1 MSLPVQCDERGDMR
15 QTWRWFGPRDLV
27 SIDDMLQAGVE
38 GVVSALHHLPT
49 GAAWSPEEIARRQAE
64 IGRRADGRPSGLAWE
79 VVESLPVSED
89 IKKQKGEWRAH
100 LANYRQSL
108 KNLAEA
114 GLEVVCYNFMPVL
127 DWTRTDLA
135 FRVAHGGSCMRFDL
149 ADFAAFD
156 LHVLARRGAAED
168 YSEALREE
176 AAARFAAMS
185 AEKRERLAG
194 NIAFGLPGAAE
205 SLSLDDLRAH
215 LDEYGAIDAGTLR
228 AHFVAFLEE
237 VVPTAEEVGIRLCC
251 HPDDPPFPLLGLPR
265 VMSTEADY
273 AAIMAAVDSP
283 ANGITLC
290 SGSLGARP
298 DNDLP
303 GMMRR
308 LGDRVHFLH
317 LRNVTR
323 ESGDIRGSFHE
334 AEHLGGDTDMVAL
347 IAAVVREERRRAAAG
362 RADAVIPMRPDHGQ
376 DILDDLK
383 RRAQPGY
390 PAIGRLK
397 GLAELRGIMTAMTH
411 SELGLPR

>member
-1 MSLPVQCDERGDMR
+1 MR
-15 QTWRWFGPRDLV
+15 QTWRWFGPQDLV
-27 SIDDMLQAGVE
+27 SIDDMLQAGVQ
-38 GVVSALHHLPT
+38 GVVSALHHVPT
-49 GAAWSPEEIARRQAE
+49 GAVWEPAEIARRKEE
-64 IGRRADGRPSGLAWE
+64 IGRRADGSPSGLAWE

-89 IKKQKGEWRAH
+89 IKKQRGAWRAH
-100 LANYRQSL
+100 LAGYRQSL
-108 KNLAEA
+108 RNLAAA
-114 GLEVVCYNFMPVL
+114 GIEVVCYNFMPVL

-135 FRVAHGGSCMRFDL
+135 WRVAHGGTCMRFDL

-156 LHVLARRGAAED
+156 LHILRRPGAAVD
-168 YSEALREE
+168 YPADLRDE
-176 AAARFAAMS
+176 AATRFAAMDD
-185 AEKRERLAG
+185 ARKRQLAR

-205 SLSLDDLRAH
+205 SLTLEDLRAH
-215 LDEYGAIDAGTLR
+215 LDEYGAITADDLR
-228 AHFVAFLEE
+228 AHLVTFLEE
-237 VVPTAEEVGIRLCC
+237 VVPVAEEVGIRMCC

-265 VMSTEADY
+265 IVSTEADY
-273 AAIMAAVDSP
+273 AAIMAAVDSS

-317 LRNVTR
+317 LRNVKR
-323 ESGDIRGSFHE
+323 EGAGIRGSFHE

-347 IAAVVREERRRAAAG
+347 IAAAIAEERRRKAAG
-362 RADAVIPMRPDHGQ
+362 RADHVIPMRPDHGQ

-397 GLAELRGIMTAMTH
+397 GLAELRGVMTALTH
-411 SELGLPR
+411 PQHGLAS